1 MEDINRSLR
10 RTYWWILLWML
21 MLSLCAFSAL
31 FWVSM
36 DTASKVAANPQSGPL
51 AKILIQETIF
61 YQFPFFLGPG
71 LLLASFLFS
80 WFAWM
85 SVRRTCARHMAKAAA
100 VPDKKAKKQK
110 DEEPAARPRSAREI
124 VQDTERQTLHFLG
137 LLQREGRLMDFFSED
152 LSLYDD
158 AQIGAAA
165 RAVHESCKKLVETR
179 LKPVAVIASE
189 EGETVSVEPGFDP
202 SAIRLSGNVAG
213 NPPFR
218 GVLKHRGWKASRYE
232 MPELISQSDP
242 RIIAPAEVEIS

>member
-1 MEDINRSLR
+1 MEDINRHLR

-21 MLSLCAFSAL
+21 FLSVCAFFAL
-31 FWVSM
+31 LWLNF
-36 DTASKVAANPQSGPL
+36 DTAAKIAANPE
-51 AKILIQETIF
+51 AETLSRVLVRETMF
-61 YQFPFFLGPG
+61 YLFPFFLGPG
-71 LLLASFLFS
+71 LLLLSFLFS
-80 WFAWM
+80 WFAWI
-85 SVRRTCARHMAKAAA
+85 SVRRTCARHMAKTAPVAE
-100 VPDKKAKKQK
+100 KKAKKQK
-110 DEEPAARPRSAREI
+110 DDEPAARPKSAREI
-124 VQDTERQTLHFLG
+124 AQDTERQTLHLLG

-189 EGETVSVEPGFDP
+189 EGETVEIEAGFDP
-202 SAIRLSGNVAG
+202 TAIRLSGNVAG
-213 NPPFR
+213 SPPFK
-218 GVLKHRGWKASRYE
+218 GILKHRGWKASRYE